1 MSRGKFQS
9 RVGTVI
15 SDKMDKTVIVDVIQI
30 KKHKRYAKSIK
41 RNSKFIAHDESG
53 QCKIGDKVLILEGRP
68 YSKTKRWKVSKI
80 LEESNPIVAEI
91 SEQGNPLEAE
101 IAGAEVAEAEVAGQE

>member
-30 KKHKRYAKSIK
+30 KKHKRYQKSIK
-41 RNSKFIAHDESG
+41 RNTKFIAHDESG
-53 QCKIGDKVLILEGRP
+53 QCKIGDKVLILEARP

-80 LEESNPIVAEI
+80 LEAS
-91 SEQGNPLEAE
+91 SPLEAE
-101 IAGAEVAEAEVAGQE
+101 LQSSDISGGVIE

>member
-1 MSRGKFQS
+1 MARGKFQS

-30 KKHKRYAKSIK
+30 KKHKRYQKSIK

-53 QCKIGDKVLILEGRP
+53 ECKIGDKVLILEGRP

-80 LEESNPIVAEI
+80 LEPGS
-91 SEQGNPLEAE
+91 PLEAE
-101 IAGAEVAEAEVAGQE
+101 LQSSDNLGGVAE

>member
-1 MSRGKFQS
+1 MARGKFQS

-30 KKHKRYAKSIK
+30 KKHKRYKKSIK
-41 RNSKFIAHDESG
+41 RNTKFIAHDESG
-53 QCKIGDKVLILEGRP
+53 QCKVGDKVLILEGRP

-80 LEESNPIVAEI
+80 LESG
-91 SEQGNPLEAE
+91 SSLEAE
-101 IAGAEVAEAEVAGQE
+101 LQSIEDSGGEVQ

>member
-1 MSRGKFQS
+1 MARGKFQS

-15 SDKMDKTVIVDVIQI
+15 SDKMDKTVVVDVIQI
-30 KKHKRYAKSIK
+30 KKHKRYQKSIK

-53 QCKIGDKVLILEGRP
+53 QCKVGDKVLILEGRP

-80 LEESNPIVAEI
+80 LKEASALESELLSTENLGGAAE
-91 SEQGNPLEAE
+91 
-101 IAGAEVAEAEVAGQE
+101 

>member
-15 SDKMDKTVIVDVIQI
+15 SDKMDKTVIVDVTQI
-30 KKHKRYAKSIK
+30 KTHKRYQKSIK
-41 RNSKFIAHDESG
+41 RNSKFVAHDESG

-80 LEESNPIVAEI
+80 LEQNSPLVA
-91 SEQGNPLEAE
+91 EAE
-101 IAGAEVAEAEVAGQE
+101 IAEAEITE

>member
-1 MSRGKFQS
+1 MARGKFQS

-30 KKHKRYAKSIK
+30 KKHKRYQKSIK
-41 RNSKFIAHDESG
+41 RNTKFIAHDESG
-53 QCKIGDKVLILEGRP
+53 QCRVGDKVLILEGRP

-80 LEESNPIVAEI
+80 LEQVSPI
-91 SEQGNPLEAE
+91 
-101 IAGAEVAEAEVAGQE
+101 EAEVLEVEAAE

>member
-15 SDKMDKTVIVDVIQI
+15 SDKMDKTVIVNVVQI
-30 KKHKRYAKSIK
+30 KKHKRYKKNIK

-53 QCKIGDKVLILEGRP
+53 QCKMGDKVLILEGRP
-68 YSKTKRWKVSKI
+68 HSKNKRWKVSKI
-80 LEESNPIVAEI
+80 LEQS
-91 SEQGNPLEAE
+91 SPLEAE
-101 IAGAEVAEAEVAGQE
+101 VSE

>member
-1 MSRGKFQS
+1 MSRGKNQS

-30 KKHKRYAKSIK
+30 KKHERYGKSIK

-53 QCKIGDKVLILEGRP
+53 QCKIGDKVLILEGKP
-68 YSKTKRWKVSKI
+68 YSKNKRWKVSKI
-80 LEESNPIVAEI
+80 LEK
-91 SEQGNPLEAE
+91 GNPLEAE
-101 IAGAEVAEAEVAGQE
+101 VVE

>member
-1 MSRGKFQS
+1 MARGKFQS

-30 KKHKRYAKSIK
+30 KKHKRYQKSIK

-53 QCKIGDKVLILEGRP
+53 QCKVGDKVLILEGRP

-80 LEESNPIVAEI
+80 LEQASA
-91 SEQGNPLEAE
+91 LEAE
-101 IAGAEVAEAEVAGQE
+101 LLSVENAGGVEE

>member
-1 MSRGKFQS
+1 MSRGKIQS

-30 KKHKRYAKSIK
+30 KKHKRYQKSIK
-41 RNSKFIAHDESG
+41 RNTKFIVHDESG
-53 QCKIGDKVLILEGRP
+53 QCKLGDKVLILEGRP

-80 LEESNPIVAEI
+80 LEQS
-91 SEQGNPLEAE
+91 SPLEAE
-101 IAGAEVAEAEVAGQE
+101 LLSADSLEGVAE

>member
-15 SDKMDKTVIVDVIQI
+15 SDSMDKTVIVDVSQI
-30 KKHKRYAKSIK
+30 KKHKRYKKSIK
-41 RNSKFIAHDESG
+41 RNTKFIAHDESG
-53 QCKIGDKVLILEGRP
+53 QCKLGDKVLILEGRP

-80 LEESNPIVAEI
+80 LEASSAI
-91 SEQGNPLEAE
+91 EAE
-101 IAGAEVAEAEVAGQE
+101 LQKVDNLGGVIE

>member
-1 MSRGKFQS
+1 MSRGKYQS

-15 SDKMDKTVIVDVIQI
+15 SDKMDKTVIVDVVQI
-30 KKHKRYAKSIK
+30 KKHKRYKKSIK

-68 YSKTKRWKVSKI
+68 YSKNKRWKVSKI
-80 LEESNPIVAEI
+80 LE
-91 SEQGNPLEAE
+91 QGSPLEAE
-101 IAGAEVAEAEVAGQE
+101 VAEL

>member
-15 SDKMDKTVIVDVIQI
+15 SDKMDKTVIVNVIQI
-30 KKHKRYAKSIK
+30 KKHKRYKKSIK
-41 RNSKFIAHDESG
+41 RNSTFIAHDEGG
-53 QCKIGDKVLILEGRP
+53 QCKMGDKVLILEARP

-80 LEESNPIVAEI
+80 LEQAS
-91 SEQGNPLEAE
+91 PLEAE
-101 IAGAEVAEAEVAGQE
+101 VLELEAEVEE

>member
-30 KKHKRYAKSIK
+30 KKHKRYQKSIK

-53 QCKIGDKVLILEGRP
+53 QCKVGDKVLIIEGRP
-68 YSKTKRWKVSKI
+68 YSKTKRWTVSKI
-80 LEESNPIVAEI
+80 LEQS
-91 SEQGNPLEAE
+91 SPLEAE
-101 IAGAEVAEAEVAGQE
+101 IKEAELAEAEIAE

>member
-1 MSRGKFQS
+1 MSRGKIQS

-30 KKHKRYAKSIK
+30 KKHKRYQKSIK
-41 RNSKFIAHDESG
+41 RNTKFIVHDEIG
-53 QCKIGDKVLILEGRP
+53 QCKLGDKVLILEGRP

-80 LEESNPIVAEI
+80 LEQS
-91 SEQGNPLEAE
+91 SPLEAE
-101 IAGAEVAEAEVAGQE
+101 LLSADSLEGVAE